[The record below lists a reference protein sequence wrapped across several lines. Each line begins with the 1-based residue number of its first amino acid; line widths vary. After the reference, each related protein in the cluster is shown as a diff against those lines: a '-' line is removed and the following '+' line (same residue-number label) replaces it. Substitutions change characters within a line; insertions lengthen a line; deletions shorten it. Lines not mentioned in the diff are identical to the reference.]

1 MAYGFKSAAHGSR
14 TYLLRVLYNI
24 VAKTIS
30 KERKTMTESGIYK
43 IRERGQVVTEGCQW
57 IVTHSRLA
65 MQLAVKPV
73 LILAVIELVNII
85 FLKSILF
92 SLGIAF
98 VALLLIPTVPSMMM
112 YVVEH
117 AEEFDYPKRLPKLF
131 ELWRMWISLLHSAIV
146 IGGIS
151 VVASFLSSMT
161 IAAPF
166 FIDSIRNM
174 ALVIHHRN
182 SENGMMSAIGNAVT
196 LSFSNFVSL
205 MFMILGVS
213 IITMSMIIG
222 PTLLIIS
229 FAGILSLYI
238 SPALK
243 NLITR
248 ILNDSETQISLIL
261 ECLIVGYVFAG
272 MISIIVTHFFYG
284 HCMMCEEEKKAEKE
298 ARKKQKINQQGK

>member
-1 MAYGFKSAAHGSR
+1 MA
-14 TYLLRVLYNI
+14 
-24 VAKTIS
+24 
-30 KERKTMTESGIYK
+30 ESEIYK

-73 LILAVIELVNII
+73 LILAVIELANII

-112 YVVEH
+112 YVAEH
-117 AEEFDYPKRLPKLF
+117 AEEFDYPKRLPKLL
-131 ELWRMWISLLHSAIV
+131 ELWRLWKSYFISAVV

-151 VVASFLSSMT
+151 VAASFLCSMT

-243 NLITR
+243 DLITR

-298 ARKKQKINQQGK
+298 ARKKQRINQQGK

>member
-1 MAYGFKSAAHGSR
+1 
-14 TYLLRVLYNI
+14 
-24 VAKTIS
+24 
-30 KERKTMTESGIYK
+30 MTESEIYK

-73 LILAVIELVNII
+73 LILAIIELANI
-85 FLKSILF
+85 FFFKSILF
-92 SLGIAF
+92 SLAIAF

-112 YVVEH
+112 YVAEH
-117 AEEFDYPKRLPKLF
+117 AEEFDYPKRLPKLL
-131 ELWRMWISLLHSAIV
+131 ELWRLWKSYFISAIV

-151 VVASFLSSMT
+151 VVASFLCSMT

-182 SENGMMSAIGNAVT
+182 MENGMMSAIGNAVT

-213 IITMSMIIG
+213 IITLSMIIG
-222 PTLLIIS
+222 PPLLILS
-229 FAGILSLYI
+229 FAEILSLYI

-243 NLITR
+243 APITR
-248 ILNDSETQISLIL
+248 ILSDTETWISLIL
-261 ECLIVGYVFAG
+261 ECLTMSYVFAG
-272 MISIIVTHFFYG
+272 MVSIIVTHFFYG
-284 HCMMCEEEKKAEKE
+284 HCLICEEKIKAEKA
-298 ARKKQKINQQGK
+298 ARKKQRTNQ

>member
-1 MAYGFKSAAHGSR
+1 
-14 TYLLRVLYNI
+14 
-24 VAKTIS
+24 
-30 KERKTMTESGIYK
+30 MTESEIYK

-57 IVTHSRLA
+57 IATHSRLA

-98 VALLLIPTVPSMMM
+98 VALLLVPTVPSMMM
-112 YVVEH
+112 YVTEH
-117 AEEFDYPKRLPKLF
+117 AEEFDYPRRLPKLL
-131 ELWRMWISLLHSAIV
+131 ELWRLWKSYFISAIV

-182 SENGMMSAIGNAVT
+182 REDGMISAIGNAVT

-205 MFMILGVS
+205 MFMILGVG
-213 IITMSMIIG
+213 IITMSLFVG
-222 PTLLIIS
+222 PPLLILS

-243 NLITR
+243 DPIIR
-248 ILNDSETQISLIL
+248 IMNDQETLISLIV
-261 ECLIVGYVFAG
+261 ECLTVGYVFAG
-272 MISIIVTHFFYG
+272 MISIVVTHFFYG
-284 HCMMCEEEKKAEKE
+284 HCKMCEDKKKAEKE
-298 ARKKQKINQQGK
+298 ARKKQRINQQGK